1 MGSPMEKEAG
11 GEVERSGGLSWP
23 AWVVVGG
30 LAVVGA
36 ITMVQRILAI
46 VSWLVTLLMIFVVMV
61 AMVVWLASERR
72 RRR

>member
-11 GEVERSGGLSWP
+11 RDLEKLGGLSWP
-23 AWVVVGG
+23 ARAVVWG

-46 VSWLVTLLMIFVVMV
+46 VSWLVTLLMIFVVI
-61 AMVVWLASERR
+61 AALVVWLVSERR
-72 RRR
+72 RP